1 MRRLVLHAAVAA
13 VLPFPAP
20 LAAQQPE
27 RGAFVV
33 LLGNDTIAVERFVRT
48 GSRVDGEAV
57 NRSPQT
63 VVRHWSAQ
71 LGPGG
76 GVTSFTYH
84 AERVNKSLPPT
95 FADMTFGADS
105 VQVRLRA
112 GGRDTT
118 VRMAATRAVPFVYG
132 VFGHYELALRQAA
145 AAGGDSAVVSMIAV
159 GAAERTPLTV
169 RRVAPDSVAFDVYE
183 PNPFRVHTDR
193 DGRILGVNGLATTAK
208 VMVRRVA
215 DVDIDGIAAGWAK
228 RDSTVGVMGTLSPLD
243 SVKAAVGAAEVAVV
257 YSRPSLRGRQM
268 MGLLVPYDQ
277 VWRTGA
283 NTATILRTTRDLDI
297 GGLRLP
303 AGSYSLWSVN
313 TRDGARLVVNRQT
326 GQWGTEYDA
335 AHDVGRIPLTVARSA
350 DVVEQFTFAVAQDGA
365 GGTLSYAWG
374 DTRWSVPFTVRP

>member
-1 MRRLVLHAAVAA
+1 MRRLVLRAAVAA
-13 VLPFPAP
+13 AALPFPAL

-33 LLGNDTIAVERFVRT
+33 LLGRDTIAVERFVRT

-71 LGPGG
+71 LGTDG

-84 AERVNKSLPPT
+84 AERVNRSLPPT
-95 FADMTFGADS
+95 FADMTFGADT

-118 VRMAATRAVPFVYG
+118 LRMPATRAVPFVFG

-159 GAAERTPLTV
+159 GAAESTPLTV
-169 RRVAPDSVAFDVYE
+169 RRVAADSVAFDVYE

-193 DGRILGVNGLATTAK
+193 DGRILGVDGLATTAK

-215 DVDIDGIAAGWAK
+215 DVDIDAPIEMTA
-228 RDSTVGVMGTLSPLD
+228 
-243 SVKAAVGAAEVAVV
+243 
-257 YSRPSLRGRQM
+257 SRPDVNFIIHDQRRPEFIDDRVRIEYICLRIELDRRPLMDRHIGRYADDRGCRKDRCAAIHM
-268 MGLLVPYDQ
+268 DH
-277 VWRTGA
+277 
-283 NTATILRTTRDLDI
+283 
-297 GGLRLP
+297 
-303 AGSYSLWSVN
+303 AG
-313 TRDGARLVVNRQT
+313 
-326 GQWGTEYDA
+326 
-335 AHDVGRIPLTVARSA
+335 
-350 DVVEQFTFAVAQDGA
+350 
-365 GGTLSYAWG
+365 
-374 DTRWSVPFTVRP
+374 